1 MSDAPTPYL
10 LTLTTCPDPET
21 ARAIG
26 SALVER
32 RLAAC
37 VSVIEGL
44 TSIYAWEG
52 RVQRDSECLLLIKT
66 RRELFDTLR
75 EEVRTRHPYELPEIL
90 AVAVDRGLG
99 AYLRWIDQSVD
110 LDR

>member
-10 LTLTTCPDPET
+10 LTLTTCPDRDT

-26 SALVER
+26 AALVER

-52 RVQRDSECLLLIKT
+52 RVHRDSECLLLIKT

-75 EEVRTRHPYELPEIL
+75 EEVQTRHPYELPEIL
-90 AVAVDRGLG
+90 AVAVDRGLD